1 MPIFGIFIFIKQI
14 KMLPTQQTIQFSNYS
29 DLYDLIIPGEN
40 VLRRINDLV
49 DFSFIQKELMDKYC
63 HDNGRMAESPVMMFK
78 YLLLK
83 TIYDIS
89 DVDVVERSRY
99 DMSFKYF
106 LGMSP
111 ENTDLINP
119 SSLCKF
125 RKLRLKDKD
134 LLSLLIGKTVEV
146 AIEKGIIKS
155 HTIIVD
161 ATHTGSRSNP
171 YSPVEILR
179 LRSKQ
184 LRKCL
189 YESDETIRNT
199 LPEKNTDN
207 DLEHEFDYTKDLLN
221 VVGSNPRLA
230 EIPKI
235 KERLNMLK
243 EVLSDIEDHYVTS
256 RDEDAR
262 VGHKSKDASFF
273 GYKTHIAMSD
283 ERIITAAT
291 VTSGEKGDGP
301 QLQELVEQSRAN
313 GMVVDTVVGDTAY
326 SGKDNIILSKDEGFE
341 LIARLNPAISNGTRK
356 EEDRFDY
363 NKDAGM
369 FVCPAGHM
377 AIRKARQGKK
387 GQGKNQALV
396 FFFDVEKCRTCS
408 RRNGCYKE
416 GAKSKSYAVQI
427 KSEEH
432 QGQSDFERTEEF
444 NAKAKVRYKIEA
456 KNAEL
461 KNVFGYDRADPYGL
475 DCMRMQ
481 GAMVIFA
488 ANIKRILRLS

>member
-1 MPIFGIFIFIKQI
+1 
-14 KMLPTQQTIQFSNYS
+14 MLPIQQTIQFSDYS
-29 DLYDLIIPGEN
+29 DLYDLIIPQDN
-40 VLRRINDLV
+40 LLRRISDLV

-63 HDNGRMAESPVMMFK
+63 QDNGRMAESPVMMFK

-106 LGMSP
+106 LGMTP
-111 ENTDLINP
+111 ENTDIINP

-134 LLSLLIGKTVEV
+134 LLNLLIGKTVEI

-155 HTIIVD
+155 RTIIVD

-184 LRKCL
+184 LRKSL
-189 YESDETIRNT
+189 YESDESVKDS
-199 LPEKNTDN
+199 LPKKNTD
-207 DLEHEFDYTKDLLN
+207 DELEHELDYTKALLD
-221 VVGSNPRLA
+221 VVGSNPTLA
-230 EIPKI
+230 EVPKV

-243 EVLSDIEDHYVTS
+243 EVLVDIEDHYVTS
-256 RDEDAR
+256 KDGDAR
-262 VGHKSKDASFF
+262 IGHKSEEDAFF

-301 QLQELVEQSRAN
+301 QLKELVEQSRQN
-313 GMVVDTVVGDTAY
+313 GMAVETVVGDTAY
-326 SGKDNIILSKDEGFE
+326 SGKDNIILSNDEDNGFE
-341 LIARLNPAISNGTRK
+341 LVARLNPAISNGARK
-356 EEDRFDY
+356 DEDRFDF

-387 GQGKNQALV
+387 GQGKNQCQV
-396 FFFDVEKCRTCS
+396 FFFDIDKCKTCS
-408 RRNGCYKE
+408 RREGCYKD
-416 GAKSKSYAVQI
+416 GAKSKTYSVQI

-432 QGQSDFERTEEF
+432 QQQADFEKTEEF
-444 NAKAKVRYKIEA
+444 RTKAKVRYKIEA
-456 KNAEL
+456 KNSEL
-461 KNVFGYDRADPYGL
+461 KNVLGYDRADSYGI

>member
-1 MPIFGIFIFIKQI
+1 
-14 KMLPTQQTIQFSNYS
+14 MLPTQQTIQFSKYS
-29 DLYDLIIPGEN
+29 DLYDLIIPRDN

-63 HDNGRMAESPVMMFK
+63 QDNGRMAESPVMMFK

-106 LGMSP
+106 LEMSP

-134 LLSLLIGKTVEV
+134 LLNLLISKTVEI

-155 HTIIVD
+155 RTIIVD

-171 YSPVEILR
+171 YSPIEILR
-179 LRSKQ
+179 FRSKQ

-189 YESDETIRNT
+189 YDSDDTIKDT
-199 LPEKNTDN
+199 LPEKNTDDN
-207 DLEHEFDYTKDLLN
+207 LEHELDYTKELLN
-221 VVGSNPRLA
+221 VVGSNPCIA
-230 EIPKI
+230 EVPKI
-235 KERLNMLK
+235 KECLNMLK

-256 RDEDAR
+256 
-262 VGHKSKDASFF
+262 KSKDASFF

-291 VTSGEKGDGP
+291 VTSGEKGDGS

-313 GMVVDTVVGDTAY
+313 GLVVDTVVGNTAY
-326 SGKDNIILSKDEGFE
+326 SGKDNIILSNDKDNGFE
-341 LIARLNPAISNGTRK
+341 LVARLNPAISNGTRR

-363 NKDAGM
+363 RNVHMSGWTYGYKKSPTGKERAGKE
-369 FVCPAGHM
+369 PGAGF
-377 AIRKARQGKK
+377 
-387 GQGKNQALV
+387 L
-396 FFFDVEKCRTCS
+396 F
-408 RRNGCYKE
+408 
-416 GAKSKSYAVQI
+416 
-427 KSEEH
+427 
-432 QGQSDFERTEEF
+432 
-444 NAKAKVRYKIEA
+444 
-456 KNAEL
+456 
-461 KNVFGYDRADPYGL
+461 
-475 DCMRMQ
+475 
-481 GAMVIFA
+481 
-488 ANIKRILRLS
+488 